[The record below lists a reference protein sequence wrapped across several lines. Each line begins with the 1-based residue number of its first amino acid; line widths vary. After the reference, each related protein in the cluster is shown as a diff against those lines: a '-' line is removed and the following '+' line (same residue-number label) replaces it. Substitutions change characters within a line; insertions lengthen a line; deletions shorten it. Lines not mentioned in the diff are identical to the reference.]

1 MPRLSPEQRDNH
13 RQRIVDA
20 AWRCVARTGYSDLR
34 VEDVCAEASVS
45 KGSFY
50 LYFKRKDDVLFA
62 LLEQDAAAIE
72 ERIRSVMLSN
82 RPGIDRLRLFAQTML
97 ADHDDQGRMQVRAD
111 LWAEL
116 FCEEAVRERFVEH
129 LDRRRR
135 LLSDAIEAGMRTG
148 EHNGRVPAETLAR
161 ILLAIVDGL
170 ILHAA
175 AEPRSMPWTYLRQ
188 GVDGLLAGLRAA

>member
-1 MPRLSPEQRDNH
+1 MPRLSPEQRENH
-13 RQRIVDA
+13 RQRIVTA
-20 AWRCVARTGYSDLR
+20 AWRCVARTGYCDLR
-34 VEDVCAEASVS
+34 VDDVCAEAAVS

-72 ERIRSVMLSN
+72 ERIRAVMLSN

-97 ADHDDQGRMQVRAD
+97 ADHDDKGRMQVRAD

-116 FCEEAVRERFVEH
+116 FCEKAVRERFVEH

-148 EHNGRVPAETLAR
+148 EYDGGVPCR
-161 ILLAIVDGL
+161 DFGS
-170 ILHAA
+170 HP
-175 AEPRSMPWTYLRQ
+175 PRHR
-188 GVDGLLAGLRAA
+188 